1 MRVNVAAPATAPSLS
16 PRSPSSSSSSPRN
29 AAIVVRLRRSQ
40 SFVFGSKSTAQGLRR
55 SCSANFEGHDLT
67 QKRHTLKNTTEKL
80 QQLNRPISRTTSFK
94 QLGAQVDVLEPSL
107 LGIKPEPPQWPAREE
122 VIRDCIARRA
132 SSIDIPLSLR
142 MIKLKQRIQ
151 KLEEER
157 ENGELGLGHDSQNP
171 ISNMCCNTL
180 HIIREVQS
188 QALKIRGLVLDE
200 DLDGIAGKVQKEM
213 TSSFVWLFRE
223 VFAKTPDLM
232 VQVMVLTSNFA
243 AYSLETVP
251 EESVETQEDLG
262 SDSRNWGVGQLE
274 LGKSGVPTEELL
286 DGMDE
291 REVGLWNSLVEEA
304 NEMNE
309 GYVKDPGLGYVDRLR
324 EHKLGFVSPVSVE
337 IQKDEYAEYYSTNLL
352 YQIGLSQDPN
362 NPLLLSNYAQFLW
375 LVSRDYDRAEEC
387 FKRAIQLDPG
397 DAEVISQYANFLW
410 LVREDLWG
418 AEERFQQAMAAEPE
432 NSFHAS
438 RYASFLWNTGA
449 EDTCY
454 PLDSPQDM
462 T

>member
-1 MRVNVAAPATAPSLS
+1 MRVNVATQATAPSLS
-16 PRSPSSSSSSPRN
+16 PRAPSSASSPPRN
-29 AAIVVRLRRSQ
+29 AAIVVRLQRSQ
-40 SFVFGSKSTAQGLRR
+40 SFVFGSKSTVHGLRR
-55 SCSANFEGHDLT
+55 SCSANFDGHDFT
-67 QKRHTLKNTTEKL
+67 QKRHTPKMTTEKL
-80 QQLNRPISRTTSFK
+80 QQLNRPFFRTTSFK
-94 QLGAQVDVLEPSL
+94 QLGAHLDVLEPSL

-157 ENGELGLGHDSQNP
+157 ENGELGLSQDSHNP
-171 ISNMCCNTL
+171 ISNLCWNTL

-213 TSSFVWLFRE
+213 TSSFVWLFKE

-232 VQVMVLTSNFA
+232 VEVMVLTSNFA
-243 AYSLETVP
+243 AYSLQTVP
-251 EESVETQEDLG
+251 EESVKSQEGL
-262 SDSRNWGVGQLE
+262 DSELRNCGVGHLE
-274 LGKSGVPTEELL
+274 LGKSGVPTKEVSDGVEET
-286 DGMDE
+286 
-291 REVGLWNSLVEEA
+291 EVGLWNSMVEEA
-304 NEMNE
+304 NEMKE
-309 GYVKDPGLGYVDRLR
+309 GYKKDQGLGYVDRLR
-324 EHKLGFVSPVSVE
+324 EHKFEFVSPVSVE
-337 IQKDEYAEYYSTNLL
+337 IERDDYAEYYRTNLL

-387 FKRAIQLDPG
+387 FKRAIQLDPS
-397 DAEVISQYANFLW
+397 DAEFLSQYANFLW

-454 PLDSPQDM
+454 PLDSSED
-462 T
+462 TN

>member
-1 MRVNVAAPATAPSLS
+1 
-16 PRSPSSSSSSPRN
+16 
-29 AAIVVRLRRSQ
+29 
-40 SFVFGSKSTAQGLRR
+40 
-55 SCSANFEGHDLT
+55 
-67 QKRHTLKNTTEKL
+67 
-80 QQLNRPISRTTSFK
+80 
-94 QLGAQVDVLEPSL
+94 LGAQVDVLEPSL

-142 MIKLKQRIQ
+142 VIKLKQRIQ

-251 EESVETQEDLG
+251 KESVETQEGLG

-375 LVSRDYDRAEEC
+375 LVSRDYDR
-387 FKRAIQLDPG
+387 
-397 DAEVISQYANFLW
+397 
-410 LVREDLWG
+410 
-418 AEERFQQAMAAEPE
+418 
-432 NSFHAS
+432 
-438 RYASFLWNTGA
+438 
-449 EDTCY
+449 
-454 PLDSPQDM
+454 
-462 T
+462 